1 MTLSGRT
8 AVVTGGGRGIG
19 RAIALELAG
28 AGARVAVAA
37 RTAEEIGA
45 VAREIGARGGAARAI
60 RCDVS
65 KADDVR
71 ELFHV
76 AALELG
82 PVDVLVNN
90 AGVAVRRSLADLE
103 EVDWDRTLDVN
114 LKGAYL
120 CSRAA
125 LRGPAGM
132 LGRRAGRIVNVG
144 SISGT
149 LGTPQLTAYCASKW
163 GLTGLTKALAEEL
176 RESGVFVAAVLPGSV
191 DTDMLRGSGFA
202 PAMQP
207 ADVAKVVAFLCGE
220 APFAMTGAAVEQ
232 FG

>member
-1 MTLSGRT
+1 VSLAGRT

-19 RAIALELAG
+19 RAVALALAER
-28 AGARVAVAA
+28 GARVAVAA
-37 RTAEEIGA
+37 RTSEEIGA
-45 VAREIGARGGAARAI
+45 VAREIGARGGEARAV
-60 RCDVS
+60 RCDVARA
-65 KADDVR
+65 ADVA
-71 ELFHV
+71 ELFRV

-82 PVDVLVNN
+82 PVDLLVND
-90 AGVAVRRSLADLE
+90 AGVVIRRPLVDLSE
-103 EVDWDRTLDVN
+103 DDWDRTLDVN

-125 LRGPAGM
+125 LAGPAGM
-132 LGRRAGRIVNVG
+132 LARKGGRIVNVG

-149 LGTPQLTAYCASKW
+149 LGTPKLTAYCASKW

-176 RESGVFVAAVLPGSV
+176 RESGVFVAVVLPGSV
-191 DTDMLRGSGFA
+191 DTDMLKGSGFA

-207 ADVAKVVAFLCGE
+207 ADVAKVIAFLCDE
-220 APFAMTGAAVEQ
+220 APFAMTGCAVEA